1 MLCIHDTTKT
11 NNNQQFVAFSWR
23 FFSTFLGNFCVITDL
38 VLHIR
43 PVVFKN
49 AAAAAAAQNAVENRR
64 AVCYDEGKC
73 EKGATDH
80 V

>member
-23 FFSTFLGNFCVITDL
+23 FFSTFSGNFCVIADC

-43 PVVFKN
+43 TVVFKN

>member
-23 FFSTFLGNFCVITDL
+23 FFSTFLGNSCVIAGRAP
-38 VLHIR
+38 HIR
-43 PVVFKN
+43 TVVFKN

>member
-23 FFSTFLGNFCVITDL
+23 FFSTFLGNFCVIAGRTP
-38 VLHIR
+38 HIHT
-43 PVVFKN
+43 VVFKN

-64 AVCYDEGKC
+64 AVCYDEGKS